1 MGNPNYWRGTF
12 SGIIATYL
20 MTVSAYWVSSIGLPP
35 TDPSRLMAYSFGQA
49 PYLFGLA
56 AHFMN
61 GIILG
66 LMYAR
71 WRSLIPG
78 RSIRVKGI
86 VIGVL
91 MTLAAQLVVGPA
103 VGPKD
108 FFWQQAQPL
117 ATLATSTI
125 AHLVFGLVLVTAY
138 EAKK

>member
-1 MGNPNYWRGTF
+1 MDKPNYWRGFF
-12 SGIIATYL
+12 SGTIATYV

-61 GIILG
+61 GIVIG
-66 LMYAR
+66 LIYAR
-71 WRSLIPG
+71 WRSFVPG
-78 RSIRVKGI
+78 HSIWMKDI

-91 MTLAAQLVVGPA
+91 MTLAAQLIVGPT
-103 VGPKD
+103 VGPKG

-117 ATLATSTI
+117 GVLATSTI
-125 AHLVFGLVLVTAY
+125 AHLVFGLSLVASY
-138 EAKK
+138 EE

>member
-1 MGNPNYWRGTF
+1 MDKPNYWRGCF

-20 MTVSAYWVSSIGLPP
+20 MTVSAYWVSSVGLPP

-49 PYLFGLA
+49 PYLFGLL

-71 WRSLIPG
+71 WRNFVPG
-78 RSIRVKGI
+78 NSILVKGI

-91 MTLAAQLVVGPA
+91 MTLAAQLFVGPA
-103 VGPKD
+103 VGPKG
-108 FFWQQAQPL
+108 FFWQQAKPPV
-117 ATLATSTI
+117 S
-125 AHLVFGLVLVTAY
+125 
-138 EAKK
+138 